1 MLRGGLASRSLRP
14 EHPVDSGL
22 GNPLSPLG
30 GNATH
35 KGVPSLSMARPC
47 VPNPWRN
54 DMNSK
59 TEIGELQTANRIAN
73 ELLRQSQVLRADLVA
88 ELAKAKEDAKNAN
101 RIANELLEQ
110 SQVLVAKL
118 VAELSEAD
126 EDVKNA
132 RLIAD
137 YLYIKARTIQ
147 LEVSRSP
154 EASGC

>member
-1 MLRGGLASRSLRP
+1 VVAWQVDHFGRVSMPFTGAEGP

-59 TEIGELQTANRIAN
+59 EIGEL
-73 ELLRQSQVLRADLVA
+73 
-88 ELAKAKEDAKNAN
+88 LAAS

-118 VAELSEAD
+118 VAELARAD
-126 EDVKNA
+126 EDTKNA

>member
-35 KGVPSLSMARPC
+35 KGVPLMSMARPC

-59 TEIGELQTANRIAN
+59 TEIYELQA
-73 ELLRQSQVLRADLVA
+73 
-88 ELAKAKEDAKNAN
+88 AN

-110 SQVLVAKL
+110 SQALVAKL

-126 EDVKNA
+126 EATKNA

>member
-1 MLRGGLASRSLRP
+1 
-14 EHPVDSGL
+14 
-22 GNPLSPLG
+22 
-30 GNATH
+30 
-35 KGVPSLSMARPC
+35 
-47 VPNPWRN
+47 
-54 DMNSK
+54 MNSK
-59 TEIGELQTANRIAN
+59 TEIGEL
-73 ELLRQSQVLRADLVA
+73 
-88 ELAKAKEDAKNAN
+88 LAAN

-126 EDVKNA
+126 EATKNA